1 MDIEAHERHDRIERV
16 EAAEAAE
23 NDLLTVAVPPDK
35 PLGEVLEEVEEDRAE
50 AEYIDTDDADA
61 PHLRALEAVSQ
72 RLQQREAMP
81 ESGLVVYAGVADGD
95 LVEYA
100 FDDLPTPVEEFVYE
114 RANEFDTGP
123 STRSRSPPRR
133 SGYS

>member
-1 MDIEAHERHDRIERV
+1 MDIEAYEFRERV
-16 EAAEAAE
+16 ERVERASASE
-23 NDLLTVAVPPDK
+23 DVLLTVAVPPDES
-35 PLGEVLEEVEEDRAE
+35 LGEVRQRIAEDRAE
-50 AEYIDTDDADA
+50 AEYIDTDDTDA

-123 STRSRSPPRR
+123 RR
-133 SGYS
+133 GLGVR